1 VRLRLQYADLHRFTT
16 AHHYQHHTSRV
27 LLQDR
32 RSAEEQRKT
41 GFGNVR
47 ITLSE
52 PRTLYELE
60 TTSTFVDEHPTQIQS
75 PTRTKT
81 RIINP
86 DHQNPT
92 SKPSFSSNRIVKKS
106 SLPEKSNAQQQ
117 TPSPAAPPHAKAYSP
132 QRLSTPSRRSE
143 VRVTTFLAKYVKCV
157 KPYPGS
163 AGMYRVI

>member
-60 TTSTFVDEHPTQIQS
+60 TTSTFVDEYPTQIQS

-81 RIINP
+81 RITNP

-132 QRLSTPSRRSE
+132 QRLSTPSRRSG

-163 AGMYRVI
+163 AGVYRVI